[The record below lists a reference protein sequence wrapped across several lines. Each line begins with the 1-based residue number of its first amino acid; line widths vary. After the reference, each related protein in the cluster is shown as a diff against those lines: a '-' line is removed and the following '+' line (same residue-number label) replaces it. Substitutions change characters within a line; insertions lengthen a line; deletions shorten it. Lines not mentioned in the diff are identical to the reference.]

1 MGRVPLPA
9 VPDLAIHRSR
19 KILCIA
25 ALVACVLTGAGDALG
40 AGALTRA
47 GAGSESVAPDGGDL
61 RRATLSQ
68 AGRKLIF
75 TVRTA
80 APVSLA
86 RLDRLPNIRGGGRYL
101 CLELWRT
108 GRRGSRRLCVGGPK
122 ARRHIGLE
130 LVNAAGETTDERT
143 VQARLKRLRKG
154 KLAVTLQPANAGL
167 WPHRYR
173 WRLVEGWPGCD
184 RDSECRETLP
194 RSAGRVFRLRPT
206 REVGCT
212 GGGSGLITRGPANS
226 KVVALTFDDGPSDYT
241 PAFLKVLHEKGAHGT
256 FFEIG
261 QEVAGREATMRQ
273 ILAEGNEIG
282 NHTSHHDSFPGY
294 ADLAATSA
302 RIEAATHFR
311 PCLFRPPGGAVN
323 AAVVAAAGAAGMRT
337 INWDVDPADWTTP
350 GAGAVYSRIV
360 GAVRPGSIVLMHDGG
375 GNRSGTLAALPRII
389 DTLRARGYRFVTVT
403 ELLGYRGIYKPYG

>member
-1 MGRVPLPA
+1 MGRVLFPA

-25 ALVACVLTGAGDALG
+25 ALVACALTGAGDALG

-47 GAGSESVAPDGGDL
+47 GTGSESVAPDGGDL
-61 RRATLSQ
+61 RRASLFQ

-86 RLDRLPNIRGGGRYL
+86 HLDRLPDTLSGGRYL
-101 CLELWRT
+101 CLELWRA
-108 GRRGSRRLCVGGPK
+108 GRRGGRRLCLGGPK
-122 ARRHIGLE
+122 AHRRIGLE
-130 LVNAAGETTDERT
+130 LFNAAGGATDEKT
-143 VQARLKRLRKG
+143 VEARVKRSRPG
-154 KLAVTLQPANAGL
+154 KLAVTLQPASSGL
-167 WPHRYR
+167 RPHRYR
-173 WRLVEGWPGCD
+173 WRVVEGWRGCNRVAD
-184 RDSECRETLP
+184 CRETLP
-194 RSAGRVFRLRPT
+194 RDAGRVFRLRPA

-212 GGGSGLITRGPANS
+212 GGGAGLITHGPANG
-226 KVVALTFDDGPSDYT
+226 KLVALTFDDGPSDYT
-241 PAFLKVLHEKGAHGT
+241 PGFLKVLREKGAPGT

-294 ADLAATSA
+294 ADMAATSA

-311 PCLFRPPGGAVN
+311 PCLFRPPGGAVD
-323 AAVVAAAGAAGMRT
+323 AAVVAAAGEAGMRT

-350 GAGAVYSRIV
+350 GAGAVYSRVV
-360 GAVRPGSIVLMHDGG
+360 GAVEPGSIVLMHDGG
-375 GNRSGTLAALPRII
+375 GNRSGTLAALPAII
-389 DTLRARGYRFVTVT
+389 NTLRARGYRFVTVT